1 MTSSEPGKAGLY
13 ADSGLIGSLSTLD
26 SSNMANINVVAQPSA
41 TRATI
46 RVADTSGNVATSSTL
61 VLLGTSGNDSSIVGD
76 NFVSNFTFGFG
87 GEDTLIGG
95 NRADTLV
102 GGDGDDSLSGS
113 DGSDSLTGGDGND
126 FLNGSDGE
134 DTLFG
139 GSGNDTIRGGD
150 EADTINAGAG
160 VDQITDAGYG
170 NDVIIHDS
178 ASAQLTVTVLGNDK
192 VTLIAT
198 LAGAS
203 VYSSS
208 LPRRNFDV
216 AVDAS
221 TSTASVSMFGERGND
236 SFTGGDGDDTMKGA
250 AGSDSLIGGRGND
263 TFLFDEGAGD
273 KVVNAATVV
282 GGDGIDTIYATNGN
296 ANGGV
301 TLVSAD
307 FARVASMERLELL
320 AYSTGQATVTL
331 GSETNA
337 AFSNGITIFLN
348 ESATAPLIVNGALSN
363 VTVNATGSAN
373 HDSLTGGIGADNLMG
388 GLGADTLTGGA
399 GSDTIDVGAGS
410 TDIVV
415 VNAVQGITS
424 DSGTALGSSGLD
436 TVSNFN
442 KDQDFF
448 RVVISNISSFNV
460 ENAVGTDGFSYLVNL
475 NGDADWTDIGDI
487 VVIVNGAFGNDS
499 VAAQRASIF
508 NITGTASN
516 DIIITGINND
526 TITGGGGVDVLSSGD
541 GDNQFVYTAL
551 DELFSTT
558 TTVALTDSITGGA
571 GTDQIVLGGANL
583 EWDITTTNSWSTR
596 ISAVEQIIAGGAN
609 TSSISVVLNNDAYE
623 AGLRVVDLSADT
635 NATGSNLISVSAE
648 STAANGF
655 VLIGSSG
662 VDSIT
667 GGAGNDMIA
676 GGAGNDMITG
686 GYGADSLTGG
696 LGADRFVFTSLG
708 AKDIISDFNVSEL
721 DVMVFDRSD
730 LGLGWQYSDGA
741 PTILTVAQV
750 NLLAAGAARNVIIQD
765 TAANIAAFTNSG
777 GQFANTSLALETD
790 TGKLLFD
797 LNSNYSSGIVEFVNV
812 NASQAALAQAA
823 NFTFI
828 A

>member
-1 MTSSEPGKAGLY
+1 LAGGAARDFLLGY
-13 ADSGLIGSLSTLD
+13 RGNDLLQGNGGGDYVNGGEGDDILIGGLGSDELFGEAGSD
-26 SSNMANINVVAQPSA
+26 VFVFNVGYSVSG
-41 TRATI
+41 TI
-46 RVADTSGNVATSSTL
+46 DTISDFRT
-61 VLLGTSGNDSSIVGD
+61 GNDSIRIIDNSGNLTGIDLTTDVIGVSALANNTSADLTVTQAGSI
-76 NFVSNFTFGFG
+76 N
-87 GEDTLIGG
+87 TLITITNKSGGLLTINSSMVQMDVTMANGG
-95 NRADTLV
+95 NRTVV
-102 GGDGDDSLSGS
+102 GGDLA
-113 DGSDSLTGGDGND
+113 
-126 FLNGSDGE
+126 
-134 DTLFG
+134 
-139 GSGNDTIRGGD
+139 DTIRGG
-150 EADTINAGAG
+150 N
-160 VDQITDAGYG
+160 
-170 NDVIIHDS
+170 
-178 ASAQLTVTVLGNDK
+178 
-192 VTLIAT
+192 
-198 LAGAS
+198 
-203 VYSSS
+203 
-208 LPRRNFDV
+208 
-216 AVDAS
+216 
-221 TSTASVSMFGERGND
+221 GND
-236 SFTGGDGDDTMKGA
+236 SISGGAGADNLTGG
-250 AGSDSLIGGRGND
+250 AGSDSLYGGDGND
-263 TFLFDEGAGD
+263 TFLFDEGAGNR
-273 KVVNAATVV
+273 VVNAATVV

-516 DIIITGINND
+516 DTIITGINND